1 MLDGRVPEHV
11 NAGERTDGRK
21 RKTPCEPVMNES
33 IVHNA
38 SINRQSTN
46 KKGMFTNLLLFLVV
60 ILTPIKL
67 YAFCTKPNP
76 PYKPFSFTSNQQVD
90 LYNQQVVGYNR
101 EVELY
106 GECKTRESNSY
117 SQQFKDYIQC
127 EIKTYGN
134 SYSSCTRP
142 TPPRN

>member
-1 MLDGRVPEHV
+1 VEK
-11 NAGERTDGRK
+11 ERNTRQRK
-21 RKTPCEPVMNES
+21 EDPASGDPCEPVTNES

-38 SINRQSTN
+38 SINHQSTN
-46 KKGMFTNLLLFLVV
+46 KKGMVTNLLLFLVL

-67 YAFCTKPNP
+67 YAFCMKPNP
-76 PYKPFSFTSNQQVD
+76 PYKPFSFTSNQQVE
-90 LYNQQVVGYNR
+90 LYNQQVDRYNKELEMYGQCTAR
-101 EVELY
+101 EI
-106 GECKTRESNSY
+106 NSY